1 MTLNEN
7 LELPVA
13 RDVEGFAA
21 IIASGL
27 DTQFHRK
34 RVYKS
39 LLCMDALADYLSGQ
53 GFDVRIAKNLYKIM
67 PLNQEFEFTDLYCN
81 SWFLDVRG
89 VVDGR
94 FMLVPKIHFQYGIL
108 PDVYVAANRSV
119 MSGNIKILG
128 YIEPSKLLKV
138 RQDEHYYIV
147 DKSELKPA
155 SELEAFLKR
164 PKTVVVT
171 DADHEI
177 YESLFIEYL
186 DGELGAEE
194 KTKLVRHLT
203 DCCLCRE
210 TFSEYYDYERIV
222 RHMSENE
229 DILKDYTLN
238 AVGAV
243 PVDEEKFNAAPEVVV
258 PIRADEVDE
267 PEEEDDPL
275 KLLYSG
281 KDGNSYFKMFDDD
294 FSYPDTS
301 GITESAILTE
311 KFAQDLPEG
320 MTEKAFEEHENE
332 IVPPENELAIPDEI
346 PLPKADYSHLTDGS
360 PEIKI
365 TEDKDIVLEEKPEKS
380 AGFGFSENSDDEP
393 EIEFTEN
400 SENLPDNDENSSE
413 TVDFGGFS
421 FGTEE
426 EPEIEFVEET
436 EEQKVS
442 EEPQSEENDGF
453 ERIYFDESS
462 DEDSESENSEKTLAG
477 DVSPDN
483 SRENSETLGDNTV
496 LSDDS
501 DEKDSKE
508 LSKDDFSFGSYAEND
523 DTDEILPENSDTANV
538 TESVEDTGISENV
551 EDDLNN
557 PENADL
563 RDVSPDVDSVDVEL
577 HEGFSFGF
585 AEPETAE
592 NLPSGAETDL
602 SCEPVSE
609 ESLSEQ
615 ATEKQ
620 DDEFPATE
628 ENLPETPEN
637 EAVEV
642 QNRQYPSGEF
652 ETGTTEIYSDS
663 VDTGFSF
670 AEVLEQTETET
681 LAEPENIEPEP
692 NSNVVE
698 ENEVGDN
705 PSEPELIDIV
715 DVALVKINSSD
726 DKNDSPEESEKK
738 NALVET
744 AKNALTTVSS
754 GALTAV
760 TVANGAAAV
769 AASEGAALAAGVS
782 AGAAGVAESLVSKAG
797 EKLAKA
803 FDNAVN
809 STVSDDSDVKFFSD
823 DMSDYEEKTPEAR
836 EISAISEPFESEN
849 DDDFEFSKS
858 SDEQVENPEFSETFD
873 VVEESSGVDEPTD
886 KTFENF
892 GENVEKTSDFNAS
905 ESENVEPDD
914 VEPENELSENES
926 AGFSFND
933 ENLTENPENGGF
945 SFVDQSLS
953 DNVEA
958 LSNQEL
964 ELPEKPVSED
974 ISEDD
979 LKKKDYDSAEMPA
992 VDSKPEDALE
1002 TLSFGDISDSVREDD
1017 FSPDNA
1023 IVENL
1028 YENDDVEGKNNGK
1041 DDFEPEQAVELYE
1054 QAGSDVDEP
1063 ENFSFGFSD
1072 EPEESQN
1079 SVNEFETGDER
1090 SEPEKNVVADKIFD
1104 ENVKNDENLSSEEEN
1119 SYDKTD
1125 FGEVL
1130 SQDFEKDEQFIRFN
1144 SEQLPDKSGTL
1155 EDAPTYQDDGDDKST
1170 GEPVRDENGFSF
1182 DDAASELEHD
1192 APKTSGILD
1201 DEAVDEV
1208 SDNVGEPEKALETAC
1223 FDDISDNVPENDL
1236 QKSDDEFDETTV
1248 IVDEEPDDEGSKNVE
1263 ETEKALE
1270 SACFDDVSDNVS
1282 ENDLQK
1288 SDDEFD
1294 ETPVIFDKG
1303 PVDGEQPKESSDE
1316 EVSKNDDPEL
1326 ESFDFIE
1333 DLPAVSTD
1341 DEFEKQYEKND
1352 EKSSPF
1358 DEEPAQIPETAVNLD
1373 DTPDEKSAEMFDETS
1388 VSNEENGQNP
1398 SHDDDFD
1405 NDELVFI
1412 DDDDEEENS
1421 VPEQST
1427 NSLKAAETFD
1437 DEEIPDF
1444 TFITNDDDDFAERDD
1459 EQSEALSP
1467 ELLNELET
1475 VNNLTPDDGLGDF
1488 IRPVS
1493 FSGCEIPSDEED
1505 EKPDLTDVDG
1515 EMTSNAD
1522 ELSGFDETPAHS
1534 EETEKSL
1541 GETGSEDNP
1550 RGLLDEYEIPEER
1563 EKDPDMVDFS
1573 ELDNLDDFENEIA
1586 KIPENTSSSPA
1597 STGSVLDAVLAQNL
1611 KDKAAENE
1619 SRSDE
1624 LPDLFES
1631 GAIVEPLEFFDES
1644 ENLEKKE
1651 PFDDVV
1657 QGAAPDELKFE
1668 ELPVT
1673 RAIPENP
1680 ESSEPENPS
1689 AESDKTE
1696 SEKADHG
1703 DFAPATDIEDLPAEV
1718 PSSEVEKSSDTSD
1731 LEDFAP
1737 QSEPTFK
1744 PENADVEQPV
1754 STDVSD
1760 NTENALPDSVS
1771 NLEVPAPDEEISP
1784 ANDTET
1790 SDAAEISDD
1799 DFSDLDDDD
1808 DFSPD
1813 VINNAIKKLFI
1824 TVLVVVVASF
1834 AAFAV
1839 YKFKVLGFLFGDTT
1853 VERQIPEASNDL
1865 NLPDYGNDNGLP
1877 AVMTAVSVKKISW
1890 AVNPSIAQNLVF
1902 KKYLQNTGNL
1912 IHEDLSSALQG
1923 YMTKTPVEPLKIM
1936 IELKIGNKVKKIS
1949 LIQSSGDKVLDKK
1962 VLQSVNEIL
1971 KTVRVPEPAE
1981 MTAQADSSVPDDMNV
1996 KMILNVGF

>member
-7 LELPVA
+7 MELPVA

-67 PLNQEFEFTDLYCN
+67 PLNKEFEFTDLYCN

-108 PDVYVAANRSV
+108 PDIYVAANRSV

-171 DADHEI
+171 DTDHEI

-332 IVPPENELAIPDEI
+332 IVPPENELVIPDEI

-365 TEDKDIVLEEKPEKS
+365 TEDKDIVLEEKPDKS
-380 AGFGFSENSDDEP
+380 AGFGFSENYDDEP

-426 EPEIEFVEET
+426 EPEIEFVEEK

-442 EEPQSEENDGF
+442 EEHQTEENDGF

-462 DEDSESENSEKTLAG
+462 DEGSESENSEKTLAG
-477 DVSPDN
+477 DVSTDN

-508 LSKDDFSFGSYAEND
+508 LSKEDFSFGSYVEND

-551 EDDLNN
+551 EDDVNN

-563 RDVSPDVDSVDVEL
+563 REVSPDVDSVDVEL

-585 AEPETAE
+585 AELETAE
-592 NLPSGAETDL
+592 NSPSEAETDL

-620 DDEFPATE
+620 DDEFPAPE

-637 EAVEV
+637 ETVEV

-652 ETGTTEIYSDS
+652 ETGTTEIHSDS

-738 NALVET
+738 NELVET

-754 GALTAV
+754 GAVTAV
-760 TVANGAAAV
+760 TVATVATGAAAV
-769 AASEGAALAAGVS
+769 AASEGAAFAAGVS
-782 AGAAGVAESLVSKAG
+782 AGVAGVAENLVSKTG

-809 STVSDDSDVKFFSD
+809 STVSDNSDVKFFSD
-823 DMSDYEEKTPEAR
+823 DMSDYEEKTPDAR
-836 EISAISEPFESEN
+836 EISAISEPFESES
-849 DDDFEFSKS
+849 DDDIEFSES
-858 SDEQVENPEFSETFD
+858 SDEQVENPEFSETFA
-873 VVEESSGVDEPTD
+873 VVKESRGDDEPTD
-886 KTFENF
+886 KTSDLSGETFE
-892 GENVEKTSDFNAS
+892 KPS
-905 ESENVEPDD
+905 EFDT
-914 VEPENELSENES
+914 VEPENDFPENENV
-926 AGFSFND
+926 GFSFGD

-953 DNVEA
+953 DNAEA

-979 LKKKDYDSAEMPA
+979 LKKSYEDSGEMPA
-992 VDSKPEDALE
+992 ADAKTGEALE
-1002 TLSFGDISDSVREDD
+1002 TLSFGDVSDNVREDD
-1017 FSPDNA
+1017 FSHDDA

-1028 YENDDVEGKNNGK
+1028 YKNDDVEGENNGK
-1041 DDFEPEQAVELYE
+1041 DDFEPQQAVEPYE
-1054 QAGSDVDEP
+1054 QASSDVDEP
-1063 ENFSFGFSD
+1063 FGFSD
-1072 EPEESQN
+1072 EHEEAQSAVN
-1079 SVNEFETGDER
+1079 SLETADER
-1090 SEPEKNVVADKIFD
+1090 RESEKDVVADKIFD

-1119 SYDKTD
+1119 SYEKTD
-1125 FGEVL
+1125 FGEVS

-1170 GEPVRDENGFSF
+1170 PVRDESGFSF
-1182 DDAASELEHD
+1182 DDAESELEHD
-1192 APKTSGILD
+1192 APKTPVIVD

-1208 SDNVGEPEKALETAC
+1208 SDNVGEPEKALESAS
-1223 FDDISDNVPENDL
+1223 FDDISD
-1236 QKSDDEFDETTV
+1236 K
-1248 IVDEEPDDEGSKNVE
+1248 
-1263 ETEKALE
+1263 
-1270 SACFDDVSDNVS
+1270 VS

-1316 EVSKNDDPEL
+1316 EVSKIDDSEL
-1326 ESFDFIE
+1326 ESLDFVE
-1333 DLPAVSTD
+1333 DLPAVPTD

-1373 DTPDEKSAEMFDETS
+1373 DAPDEKSAEMFDETS
-1388 VSNEENGQNP
+1388 VPNEENGQNP

-1522 ELSGFDETPAHS
+1522 ELSGFDGTPAQP

-1586 KIPENTSSSPA
+1586 KIPENTSSVPA

-1631 GAIVEPLEFFDES
+1631 GAIVDPLEFFDES

-1657 QGAAPDELKFE
+1657 QGVAPDELKFE

-1703 DFAPATDIEDLPAEV
+1703 DFAPASDIEDLQAEV

-1737 QSEPTFK
+1737 QSEPTLK

-1760 NTENALPDSVS
+1760 NAENALLDSVL
-1771 NLEVPAPDEEISP
+1771 NLEVPASDEEISP
-1784 ANDTET
+1784 VNGTET
-1790 SDAAEISDD
+1790 TDVAEISDD

-1853 VERQIPEASNDL
+1853 VERQIPEASNEL

-1877 AVMTAVSVKKISW
+1877 AVMTTVSVKKISW

-1936 IELKIGNKVKKIS
+1936 IELKLGNKVKKIS
-1949 LIQSSGDKVLDKK
+1949 LSQSSGDKVLDKK

-1971 KTVRVPEPAE
+1971 KTVRVPEPSE

>member
-67 PLNQEFEFTDLYCN
+67 PLNKEFEFTDLYCN

-108 PDVYVAANRSV
+108 PDIYVAANRSV

-267 PEEEDDPL
+267 PEEPEEEDDPL

-400 SENLPDNDENSSE
+400 SENLPGNDENSSE

-426 EPEIEFVEET
+426 EPEIEFVDEP

-442 EEPQSEENDGF
+442 EELQSEENDGF

-477 DVSPDN
+477 DVSTDN

-538 TESVEDTGISENV
+538 AESVEDTGISENV

-563 RDVSPDVDSVDVEL
+563 REVSPDVDSVDVEL

-592 NLPSGAETDL
+592 NLPSEAETDL

-620 DDEFPATE
+620 DDEFPAPE

-637 EAVEV
+637 EADEV

-652 ETGTTEIYSDS
+652 ETGTTEIHSDS

-754 GALTAV
+754 GAVTAM

-873 VVEESSGVDEPTD
+873 VVKESRGDDEPTD
-886 KTFENF
+886 KTSDLSGETFE
-892 GENVEKTSDFNAS
+892 KPS
-905 ESENVEPDD
+905 EFDTA
-914 VEPENELSENES
+914 EPENDFPENEND
-926 AGFSFND
+926 GFSFGA
-933 ENLTENPENGGF
+933 ENLTENLENGGF

-953 DNVEA
+953 DNAET
-958 LSNQEL
+958 LSTQEL
-964 ELPEKPVSED
+964 ELPERPVSED

-979 LKKKDYDSAEMPA
+979 LKKTDYDSAEMPA

-1017 FSPDNA
+1017 FSPDDA

-1028 YENDDVEGKNNGK
+1028 DENDDVEGKNNGK
-1041 DDFEPEQAVELYE
+1041 DDFEPQQAVEPHE

-1223 FDDISDNVPENDL
+1223 FDDISDNASENDL

-1270 SACFDDVSDNVS
+1270 TVPCDDISDNVS

-1358 DEEPAQIPETAVNLD
+1358 DEEPSQIPETAVNLD

-1388 VSNEENGQNP
+1388 VPNEENGQNP

-1703 DFAPATDIEDLPAEV
+1703 DFAPAKDIEDLPAEV

-1771 NLEVPAPDEEISP
+1771 NLEVPAPDEEISL

-1912 IHEDLSSALQG
+1912 IHEDMSSALQG